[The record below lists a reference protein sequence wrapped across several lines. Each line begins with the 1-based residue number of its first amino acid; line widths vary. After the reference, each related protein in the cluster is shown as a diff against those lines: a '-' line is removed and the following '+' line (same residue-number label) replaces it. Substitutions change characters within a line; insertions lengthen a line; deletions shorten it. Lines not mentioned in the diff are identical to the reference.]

1 MAGSTIPRRAL
12 GRILHQLRIQA
23 GKTQLAAGLII
34 DVSPQVIGRMED
46 GIPVKVSGVQ
56 VKELLR
62 CYGAEPE
69 TAEQALALFEEVKAA
84 KGDPRGGWWRAYKD
98 VTSSHF
104 DHHMNLEEACTRLT
118 TFQMTLLPGLLQ
130 TPAYRRSMILVKE
143 PGRSALD
150 VEREIELGIRR
161 RVRLLEDHEFEMNVF
176 LSEAVL
182 RHRVGG
188 PAVMA
193 EQLGHLADIGQSPNV
208 SIRVVPREADGYIG
222 LVVGQFTLFEFPV
235 LRHSGLREPPVVF
248 VEVFT
253 GALFFEDSEM
263 IQTYR
268 TAVADIAE
276 VALDEGDTRQMVL
289 DVAKEYSA

>member
-12 GRILHQLRIQA
+12 GRILHDLRIQA

-62 CYGAEPE
+62 CYGAEQE
-69 TAEQALALFEEVKAA
+69 TADQVLTLFDEVKAA

-104 DHHMNLEEACTRLT
+104 DHYMNLEEACTRLT

-130 TPAYRRSMILVKE
+130 TPGYRRSMILVKE

-161 RVRLLEDHEFEMNVF
+161 RMRLLEDHEFEMNVF

-193 EQLGHLADIGQSPNV
+193 EQLRHLADIGQSPNV
-208 SIRVVPREADGYIG
+208 TIRVVPRAADGYIG
-222 LVVGQFTLFEFPV
+222 LVVGQFTLFEFPA
-235 LRHSGLREPPVVF
+235 LRHSGLQEPPVAF

-253 GALFFEDSEM
+253 GALFFEDDEM
-263 IQTYR
+263 IEKYR
-268 TAVADIAE
+268 TAVADIAA
-276 VALDEGDTRQMVL
+276 VALDEGDTRHMVL
-289 DVAKEYSA
+289 DFAKEYSA

>member
-12 GRILHQLRIQA
+12 GRILHDLRAQA

-62 CYGAEPE
+62 CYGAEPDV
-69 TAEQALALFEEVKAA
+69 ADQALSLFEEVKAA
-84 KGDPRGGWWRAYKD
+84 RGDPRGGWWRAYKD

-104 DHHMNLEEACTRLT
+104 DHYMNLEEACTRLT

-130 TPAYRRSMILVKE
+130 TPAYRRAMILVKE

-161 RVRLLEDHEFEMNVF
+161 RVRLLEDDGFEVNVF

-188 PAVMA
+188 PEVMA
-193 EQLGHLADIGQSPNV
+193 EQLRHLAEVGQSPTV
-208 SIRVVPREADGYIG
+208 AIRVVPHDADGYMG
-222 LVVGQFTLFEFPV
+222 LVVGQFTLFEFPA

-253 GALFFEDSEM
+253 GALFFEDNEM
-263 IQTYR
+263 IEKYR
-268 TAVADIAE
+268 TAVADIAGA
-276 VALDEGDTRQMVL
+276 ALDEEDSRRMML
-289 DVAKEYSA
+289 DLAKEYAA